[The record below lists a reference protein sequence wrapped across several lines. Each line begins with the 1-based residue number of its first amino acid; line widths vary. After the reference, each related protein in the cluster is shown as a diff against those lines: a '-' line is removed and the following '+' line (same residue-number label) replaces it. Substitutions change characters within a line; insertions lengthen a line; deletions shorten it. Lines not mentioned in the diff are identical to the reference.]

1 MTLPKHSTWH
11 ESEPMISEPETVAA
25 ILRDPRLSIG
35 RLDEYLQALSEKAG
49 LHFPY
54 LERLAK
60 YGFVFQQ
67 GTAHLEARRRIA
79 PFFSARAMA
88 AWEPVAQQA
97 IDRAIKTL
105 ENSETPNLISDFCDL
120 AFIEFVRPFFGLEG
134 GDDGRLLEL
143 IRTANAATTPMLSLK
158 SLRAIEA
165 AAKELAEHF
174 PTNAAEQPTS
184 FLAFLTNGASPSMEG
199 QEASDIALS
208 TLIASLTLT
217 QSLAYVLYAMLLDGL
232 SVWQAAS
239 RPGWAAAEL
248 DQLIA
253 LYPSTLSLVRV
264 AEEDV
269 DLSGCPFHRGDVA
282 RLDVIAANHKL
293 AGGGEEAR
301 RQKHLAFGHGPHKC
315 PGEALSRFFLGLA
328 IPALAKSFPRLAM
341 QRDKVTFHISP
352 LVQYPLSMPCTLN
365 SRSQRLNSRLVEI
378 RNREEARRIV
388 ADDATWAPPQ
398 MEPYLQAVAQRSQK
412 DMGTALR
419 IARNAM
425 FFMSGPRHSEIR
437 LAAAN
442 CLGGNKI
449 RHWRPLIETQ
459 TIQALDRL
467 AGSGEADLIRDFSE
481 PLFRGIAQPILGVR
495 PGDQHRF
502 DALAPKLQDVLE
514 PWLPLRQLHELQD
527 CFAELTALIDETPV
541 SRLPAGCLLGDL
553 ISADLPSF
561 DTAELKAFV
570 LVLYG
575 ASFNLSHTLGNILHY
590 GLTLPVPQR
599 RQLADAD
606 WVTQN
611 LESLISLCASPKY
624 IYRMARK
631 PAQVGELPV
640 GQNETLRLQL
650 LQINRGVGTGHLA
663 FGHGLHRCIGAALTK
678 EVLQAALP
686 RFFTTFPDAALAA
699 QNRQYRDM
707 TETVALESL
716 RCRLG
721 TAETKENE

>member
-1 MTLPKHSTWH
+1 MTLPKNSTWH
-11 ESEPMISEPETVAA
+11 SSEPLISEPKAVAA
-25 ILRDPRLSIG
+25 ILRDG
-35 RLDEYLQALSEKAG
+35 RLRIGQFDEYLQALAEKAD
-49 LHFPY
+49 LHLPH
-54 LERLAK
+54 LNRLAK
-60 YGFVFQQ
+60 YGFVFQE
-67 GTAHLEARRRIA
+67 GATHLEARRRIA

-88 AWEPVAQQA
+88 AWEPVAQ
-97 IDRAIKTL
+97 RAIGSAIEKL
-105 ENSETPNLISDFCDL
+105 AASETPDLVRDFCSP
-120 AFIEFVRPFFGLEG
+120 AFIGFVRPFFGLDG
-134 GDDGRLLEL
+134 GEDGKLLDL
-143 IRTANAATTPMLSLK
+143 IQTANAVTTPLLPLR
-158 SLRAIEA
+158 SLRAIEDA
-165 AAKELAEHF
+165 TKELAGHF
-174 PTNAAEQPTS
+174 PVHPADHPDS
-184 FLAFLTNGASPSMEG
+184 FLAFLANNGAPGKKSGEPLDM
-199 QEASDIALS
+199 ALS
-208 TLIASLTLT
+208 TLIASHTLT
-217 QSLAYVLYAMLLDGL
+217 QSLSYILYAMLLGEL
-232 SVWQAAS
+232 SSWQAAS
-239 RPGWAAAEL
+239 RQGWVEEML

-264 AEEDV
+264 AKEDV
-269 DLSGCPFHRGDVA
+269 KLQGCPFHSGDAA
-282 RLDVIAANHKL
+282 RLDVIAANRKL
-293 AGGGEEAR
+293 AVTDEEAP

-315 PGEALSRFFLGLA
+315 PGELLSRFFLGLA

-341 QRDKVTFHISP
+341 QRDKVAFHVSP

-365 SRSQRLNSRLVEI
+365 NRSQRLNARMVEI
-378 RNREEARRIV
+378 RNQEEARRIV
-388 ADDATWAPPQ
+388 ADDSTWAPPQ

-412 DMGTALR
+412 DMSTALR

-467 AGSGEADLIRDFSE
+467 TGSGEADLIRDFSE

-541 SRLPAGCLLGDL
+541 SKLPAGCLLDDL

-561 DTAELKAFV
+561 DAAELKAFI

-590 GLTLPVPQR
+590 GLTLPAPQR
-599 RQLADAD
+599 RQLADPG

-631 PAQVGELPV
+631 PAQAGELPV

-650 LQINRGVGTGHLA
+650 LQINRGFGTGHLA

-686 RFFTTFPDAALAA
+686 RFFATFPDAALTA
-699 QNRQYRDM
+699 QNHQYRDM

-721 TAETKENE
+721 IAETKDNE